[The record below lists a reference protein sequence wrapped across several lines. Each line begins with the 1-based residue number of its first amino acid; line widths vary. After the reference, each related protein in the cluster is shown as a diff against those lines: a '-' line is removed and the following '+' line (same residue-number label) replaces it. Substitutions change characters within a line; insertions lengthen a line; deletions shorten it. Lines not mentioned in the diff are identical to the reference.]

1 LTPCAE
7 PSANFDDPERSGLK
21 ILGEI
26 MLVILVSFAYGFGLA
41 LTRFGLP
48 PMVGF
53 LLAGFAYNLAGL
65 TAPPGLDLVADM
77 GITLLLFSIGLK
89 LDIRGML
96 KPEIWASTTA
106 QMGLTTAFYF
116 VILTLGQHL
125 LSSPLLQ
132 MSWETML
139 VLSFALA
146 FSSTVFA
153 VKVLE
158 EKGDMTA
165 LYGKIAIGILVM
177 QDLFAVLYLSGSAGK
192 IPSVWA
198 LAVLGLP
205 LIRPVL
211 FRLLDASGRGE
222 LFILCGLFLALGVGA
237 EGFSLVGLKPD
248 LGALVVGVLIASHPK
263 ASALSKAM
271 FGFKELML
279 VGFFLSIGMQG
290 LPTVGML
297 VAATLLCLLLPI
309 KTGIYHLIVSRFGLR
324 ARTSLFSSLVLTNY
338 SEFGLIVAAIAVG
351 QNLLSPEWLLVIA
364 LAVSLSFAFSA
375 PLSTS
380 SEKVYRMGW
389 GWLRRFERTKCHPQE
404 APIATGPVKALVFGM
419 GRIGSGA
426 YEELHKHYGDSICGV
441 EHSPERVDF
450 NRSEGRNV
458 ILGDACD
465 TEFWLKLRRDEE
477 VDLELIVLAMPNH
490 QGNLFAARQ
499 LRNLGLDCQVAA
511 IARFPE
517 EVEELAALGVCS
529 AFNMYEEAGA
539 GLVRRALE
547 GCRLAEEES
556 RALEG
561 GPPLSSRSAS

>member
-1 LTPCAE
+1 
-7 PSANFDDPERSGLK
+7 
-21 ILGEI
+21 

-41 LTRFGLP
+41 LTRVGLP

-53 LLAGFAYNLAGL
+53 LLAGFAFNLAGL
-65 TAPPGLDLVADM
+65 TPPSGLDLVADL
-77 GITLLLFSIGLK
+77 GVTLLLFSIGLK
-89 LDIRGML
+89 LDIKGLL

-116 VILTLGQHL
+116 AILSLGQNL
-125 LSSPLLQ
+125 LSSPLFE
-132 MSWETML
+132 MTWGTML

-177 QDLFAVLYLSGSAGK
+177 QDLFAVLYLSGTAGK
-192 IPSVWA
+192 LPSIWA

-205 LIRPVL
+205 LLRPMI
-211 FRLLDASGRGE
+211 FRLLDASGKGE

-248 LGALVVGVLIASHPK
+248 LGALAVGVLIASHPR
-263 ASALSKAM
+263 ASALSKAL

-290 LPTVGML
+290 LPSLGML
-297 VAATLLCLLLPI
+297 VAAIMLCLLLPI

-324 ARTSLFSSLVLTNY
+324 ARTNLFASLVLTNY

-351 QNLLSPEWLLVIA
+351 QNLLSPGWLLVIA

-380 SEKVYRMGW
+380 SERVYRMGRA
-389 GWLRRFERTKCHPQE
+389 WLGRFETATCHPQE
-404 APIATGPVKALVFGM
+404 APIAPGPVKALVFGM

-426 YEELHKHYGDSICGV
+426 YEELHKHYGNSICGV

-450 NRSEGRNV
+450 NRNQGRNV
-458 ILGDACD
+458 VLGDACD
-465 TEFWLKLRRDEE
+465 TEFWLKLKRDED
-477 VDLELIVLAMPNH
+477 VQLELIVLAMPNH
-490 QGNLFAARQ
+490 QGNMFAARQ
-499 LRNLGLDCQVAA
+499 LRNLGLDCQVTA
-511 IARFPE
+511 IARYPD
-517 EVEELAALGVCS
+517 EVEELAGLGVCS

-539 GLVRRALE
+539 GLVKRALE
-547 GCRLAEEES
+547 GCRLQ
-556 RALEG
+556 
-561 GPPLSSRSAS
+561 P

>member
-1 LTPCAE
+1 
-7 PSANFDDPERSGLK
+7 
-21 ILGEI
+21 

-41 LTRFGLP
+41 LTRIGLP

-53 LLAGFAYNLAGL
+53 LLAGFAYNIAGL
-65 TAPPGLDLVADM
+65 AQPPGLDLVADL

-89 LDIRGML
+89 LDIRGLL

-116 VILTLGQHL
+116 AVLTMGQNL
-125 LSSPLLQ
+125 LATPLLV
-132 MSWETML
+132 MSWQTSL

-165 LYGKIAIGILVM
+165 LYGKIAIGILIM
-177 QDLFAVLYLSGSAGK
+177 QDLFAVLFLSGAAGK
-192 IPSVWA
+192 VPSIWA
-198 LAVLGLP
+198 LTVLGLP
-205 LIRPVL
+205 LLRPAL

-248 LGALVVGVLIASHPK
+248 LGALVVGVLIAGHPR
-263 ASALSKAM
+263 ASSLSKAL

-279 VGFFLSIGMQG
+279 VGFFLSIGIQG
-290 LPTVGML
+290 LPTLGIL
-297 VAATLLCLLLPI
+297 AVAALLCLLLPF
-309 KTGIYHLIVSRFGLR
+309 KTGIYHLIISLFGLR

-338 SEFGLIVAAIAVG
+338 SEFGLIVAALAVG
-351 QNLLSPEWLLVIA
+351 QNLLSADWLLVIA

-375 PLSTS
+375 PLSAC
-380 SEKVYRMGW
+380 SERIYRMGW
-389 GWLRRFERTKCHPQE
+389 FWLRLFERAKCHPME

-426 YEELHKHYGDSICGV
+426 YEELRKHFGERILGV
-441 EHSPERVDF
+441 EHSPERVDY
-450 NRSEGRNV
+450 NRGQGRNV

-465 TEFWLKLRRDEE
+465 TEFWLKLKQNDE
-477 VDLELIVLAMPNH
+477 VRLELIVLAMPNH
-490 QGNLFAARQ
+490 QGNLFAAHQ
-499 LRNLGLDCQVAA
+499 LRNLGLNCQVAA
-511 IARFPE
+511 IARYPE
-517 EVEELAALGVCS
+517 EVEELAVLGICS

-539 GLVRRALE
+539 GLVKRALE
-547 GCRLAEEES
+547 GCMLQPEA
-556 RALEG
+556 AG
-561 GPPLSSRSAS
+561 